1 MMYQKPLLASDTAS
15 AEKIIAEKSPR
26 KQKGLGRKVQG
37 LDLEIYDPCKLDI
50 VTKGNWLKFGQ
61 DKRLREELLGTGDR
75 ELVEASL
82 IDRVW
87 GIGFAAE
94 HAERMREEW
103 GEN

>member
-1 MMYQKPLLASDTAS
+1 M
-15 AEKIIAEKSPR
+15 
-26 KQKGLGRKVQG
+26 
-37 LDLEIYDPCKLDI
+37 
-50 VTKGNWLKFGQ
+50 TKGNWLKFGQ
-61 DKRLREELLGTGDR
+61 DKRLREEFLGTGDR